1 MSRKTNKTAHV
12 LKLISKSKEE
22 HKLDD
27 DLEIEPNE
35 SDITNDLSFI
45 DVDIAKDN
53 KVSEKVKERLSEIA
67 DDGDINAS
75 LNSTKQDTLSDILT
89 NQNDTGIEFNADE
102 LDTVDAESLSD
113 AVSDNDVAQNETISE
128 SSENTDENEN
138 TDYNSAESN
147 DTVKD
152 TAEILKSQTESNT
165 ESSVTDS
172 ESASKSSFE
181 NVLKHVAENMDEK
194 QAEDDTKKVENAAES
209 SNTAENDT
217 KKAPETSAENDTKKA
232 PETSAEISS
241 QESNNNG
248 IEYQYVNVFEEIVKS
263 RIDEFLKLFDVCTCP
278 RCKVDVMA
286 LALNGLPAKYIVV
299 DSSYVS
305 PLLNFF
311 SSQYKGAVTAQ
322 LSRACSV
329 VKNNPHH

>member
-113 AVSDNDVAQNETISE
+113 AVSDNDVTQNETISE
-128 SSENTDENEN
+128 SSENTD
-138 TDYNSAESN
+138 DSSADSN

-165 ESSVTDS
+165 ESPVTDS
-172 ESASKSSFE
+172 ESDSKSSFE
-181 NVLKHVAENMDEK
+181 NVLKYVAENMDEK

-209 SNTAENDT
+209 SNTAE
-217 KKAPETSAENDTKKA
+217 KAPETSAE
-232 PETSAEISS
+232 SSS
-241 QESNNNG
+241 QESNNNS

-278 RCKVDVMA
+278 RCRVDVMA